1 MNIKHNMII
10 NIKHTNV
17 SHSKI
22 KALSSKTQH
31 KTHKY
36 GVLVTVTL
44 LFVGF
49 ECVLWLKLWCFIT
62 LYTL

>member
-1 MNIKHNMII
+1 MYIKHNMII

-17 SHSKI
+17 SHSII

-36 GVLVTVTL
+36 DVLVIITL

-49 ECVLWLKLWCFIT
+49 ECVLWL
-62 LYTL
+62 